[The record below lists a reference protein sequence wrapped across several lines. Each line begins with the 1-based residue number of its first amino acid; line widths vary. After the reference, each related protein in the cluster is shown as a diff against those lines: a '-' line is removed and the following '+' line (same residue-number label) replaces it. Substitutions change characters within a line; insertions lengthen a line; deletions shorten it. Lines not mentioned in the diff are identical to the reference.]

1 MPVRFQAF
9 FLREENQLYFAIGPD
24 NNLLNIL
31 LMLYTRSL
39 VHLLAFAFT
48 LPGKVASVF
57 ISISVHS
64 ITTTEPELRQTAKIL
79 GKPGFHTTFLTLTPA

>member
-57 ISISVHS
+57 ISISVNS

-79 GKPGFHTTFLTLTPA
+79 GKPGFHTTFLTLNPA